1 MHNSKDFINGLY
13 VKDGRL
19 INERPDSESGIAK
32 AGAIKKAMRNSK
44 KVNQI
49 AEGME
54 LAENKKKFRQ
64 LRF

>member
-1 MHNSKDFINGLY
+1 MNNNDFINGLY

-19 INERPDSESGIAK
+19 INARPDSESGIAK
-32 AGAIKKAMRNSK
+32 AGAIKAAMKNTR

-54 LAENKKKFRQ
+54 LADNKKNFRQ
-64 LRF
+64 LKF

>member
-54 LAENKKKFRQ
+54 LAENKKNFRQ

>member
-44 KVNQI
+44 KVNQV
-49 AEGME
+49 A
-54 LAENKKKFRQ
+54 K
-64 LRF
+64 